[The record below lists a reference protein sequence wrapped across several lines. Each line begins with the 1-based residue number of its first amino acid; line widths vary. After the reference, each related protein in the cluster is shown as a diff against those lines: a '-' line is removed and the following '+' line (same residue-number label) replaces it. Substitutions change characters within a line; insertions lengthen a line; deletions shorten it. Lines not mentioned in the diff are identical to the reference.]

1 MKIAFVV
8 VHYVRALCSGGLLFC
23 TAGVMLFSWTVVAAC
38 DDPSL
43 HPEMQEMLDIVESMR
58 SEPRSP
64 VELRYKITGDR
75 QPGAPLSVEIAF
87 WPTGSYVDGSF
98 TVIPSS
104 GLELVGFGGSGV
116 IPYKGT
122 VEFTIR
128 PMRSGYHYFLVDTI
142 VNRGEDQV
150 KRGVAIPVPVVA
162 QHSPIDTSS
171 HETDPK
177 SGSAGPVHASSP
189 R

>member
-1 MKIAFVV
+1 MKIIPDARF
-8 VHYVRALCSGGLLFC
+8 VRALCSGGCLFC
-23 TAGVMLFSWTVVAAC
+23 ASGVMSFGWTVVAAC

-43 HPEMQEMLDIVESMR
+43 HPEMQQMLDVVESMR

-64 VELRYKITGDR
+64 VELRYKIAGDR
-75 QPGAPLSVEIAF
+75 QPGVPLSVVIAF
-87 WPTGSYVDGSF
+87 WPTESYVDGSF

-104 GLELVGFGGSGV
+104 GLQLVGSGGSAA

-122 VEFTIR
+122 VEFAIR
-128 PMRSGYHYFLVDTI
+128 PVRSGYHYLIVDTV

-177 SGSAGPVHASSP
+177 SGSAGSVHASSP